1 MNNNYY
7 DVTEVYEIID
17 FVKNL
22 NKYDNRRGN
31 IRRNIKLELNK
42 IEYNKIEYNKKE
54 DYTRGEV
61 LEILKNIL

>member
-1 MNNNYY
+1 MNNNFY
-7 DVTEVYEIID
+7 DVTEVDEIIN

-31 IRRNIKLELNK
+31 IRKNIKLELNK
-42 IEYNKIEYNKKE
+42 MEYNKKE
-54 DYTRGEV
+54 DYTREEV

>member
-42 IEYNKIEYNKKE
+42 IEYNKKE